1 MRNRSAAIIALLAA
15 STTWVWSA
23 DNHSWQH
30 KTFEEWTN
38 EDAQAVMRDSPW
50 AKRLPAP
57 SGSRPSVTVLEP
69 GANGAP
75 PPSASLGNPQNTTT
89 GANMTVSGNSGS
101 SGGADP
107 SGLHNLPNNPS
118 PSGVPHSVGAPELP
132 QPVAIIWAS
141 ATPVRLAIL
150 KLRSGANPPSAAQ
163 ISRAREPHQYYVIAV
178 SGLPAP
184 EAGSDP
190 QTMAKNAFLS
200 VKSKDAVTA
209 TDSNYRKIGDSDVY
223 FFRFGRSALPLAVSD
238 KEVEFKLVFGSIEVR
253 RKFTLK
259 DMQYGGELAL

>member
-1 MRNRSAAIIALLAA
+1 MRSRSAVIIGLLAV
-15 STTWVWSA
+15 STVGVWSA
-23 DNHSWQH
+23 DNHGWQH
-30 KTFEEWTN
+30 KKFEEWTN

-57 SGSRPSVTVLEP
+57 AGSRPPVTVLEP

-89 GANMTVSGNSGS
+89 GTNMTVAGNSGS

-107 SGLHNLPNNPS
+107 NGLHNLPNNTT
-118 PSGVPHSVGAPELP
+118 PSGVPHSVGAPEIP
-132 QPVAIIWAS
+132 QPITIIWAS
-141 ATPVRLAIL
+141 AAPVRLAIL
-150 KLRSGANPPSAAQ
+150 KLRSGTNPPSEAQ
-163 ISRAREPHQYYVIAV
+163 ISRAHEPHQYYIIAV

-184 EAGSDP
+184 ETGSDP
-190 QTMAKNAFLS
+190 AAMAKNAFLS
-200 VKSKDAVTA
+200 IKSKDPVRA

-238 KEVEFKLVFGSIEVR
+238 KEVEFKLIFGSIEVR